1 LTELKHHSSGSET
14 NGFSIL
20 EKENTSNVNLRNAIN
35 FQSFRNKRKL
45 ITEEDITK
53 RAIIRLKRKEKE
65 ERYQANFDRSNAI
78 K

>member
-20 EKENTSNVNLRNAIN
+20 EKENTNANLRNAIN

-65 ERYQANFDRSNAI
+65 ERYQANFDRSLAI